1 MSLAMRTTLNID
13 DDLLEAARELADR
26 QRRSVGEVV
35 SELMRKA
42 LAPPESAPRYRNG
55 ILLLPN
61 RGGGPITLEM
71 VNRLRDEEE

>member
-42 LAPPESAPRYRNG
+42 LAPGEAQERNG
-55 ILLLPN
+55 FLLLPK
-61 RGGGPITLEM
+61 RGEGLVTLEH
-71 VNRLRDEEE
+71 VNRLRDELP